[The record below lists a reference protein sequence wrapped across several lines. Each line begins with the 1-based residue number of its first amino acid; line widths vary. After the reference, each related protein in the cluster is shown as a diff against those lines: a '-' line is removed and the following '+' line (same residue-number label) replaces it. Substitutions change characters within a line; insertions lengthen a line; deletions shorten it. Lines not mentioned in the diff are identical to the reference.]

1 MIYNQYNKKLLSL
14 TSFDTELRWIYKDP
28 ALLTPEAS
36 GPTPDGVHV
45 CIDTSGSMK
54 AKHKVLKQIIG
65 SVAAMCGLIGQLNTC
80 PTLDGKATHIASN
93 VGELAGVIGEGQK
106 LVVVTDGGDN
116 EMNLDLSKL
125 VVDINN
131 GTPVY
136 SQLPQKAVHPPAPP
150 DDATAEERQEHM
162 RECALAQ
169 KTWTDNRQSD
179 ILRHIENVV
188 RAELVLVAVGDEVA
202 PFIVKAS
209 RVMKRTSLAHVPTA
223 ASLQAVTG
231 IVTAAVRAPRVQQEQ
246 AEPLKVLRI
255 DAPEAQPAAQ
265 GITPQIQEA
274 IDQHANAITVDTSI
288 TRSGADL
295 TPAQIRTLIEAVEN
309 EPADEHGNPS
319 EITKML
325 AHVDRLKFRTQL
337 LYFLQECAKKP
348 GERLPGAL
356 IGSENKA
363 VLTGIALEGTLESN
377 ARTLANKLLSKL
389 GTKGELLMPHTK
401 DSMEVELTVA
411 GHAPYKGTFNACAVY
426 AAGPRLKPKNV
437 QKLMDDSTF
446 AAPMADLT
454 RTNNGTGKGKRKRD

>member
-1 MIYNQYNKKLLSL
+1 MLHNQYNKKLLSL

-28 ALLTPEAS
+28 ALLTPAAS
-36 GPTPDGVHV
+36 GPTPDGLHV

-54 AKHKVLKQIIG
+54 EKHKVLKQIIG
-65 SVAAMCGLIGQLNTC
+65 SVAAMCNMIGQLNTC

-106 LVVVTDGGDN
+106 LVVVTDGHDN
-116 EMNLDLSKL
+116 EMGLELSKL

-131 GTPVY
+131 SAPVY
-136 SQLPQKAVHPPAPP
+136 SQLPQKAVHPHPPP
-150 DDATAEERQEHM
+150 DDATAEDRLAHL
-162 RECALAQ
+162 RECALAE
-169 KTWTDNRQSD
+169 KTWKDDRQSD

-188 RAELVLVAVGDEVA
+188 RAELVIVAVGDEVA

-223 ASLQAVTG
+223 ASLEAVTG
-231 IVTAAVRAPRVQQEQ
+231 IVTAAVRAPRVKREP

-265 GITPQIQEA
+265 GITPQVQQA
-274 IDQHANAITVDTSI
+274 IDQHANAITVDTNI
-288 TRSGADL
+288 TRPGTDL
-295 TPAQIRTLIEAVEN
+295 TAAEIRELIEGVEN
-309 EPADEHGNPS
+309 QPPDQQGNPS

-337 LYFLQECAKKP
+337 LYFLGECAKKP

-363 VLTGIALEGTLESN
+363 VLTGIAVDGTLESN
-377 ARTLANKLLSKL
+377 ARSLANKMLSKL
-389 GTKGELLMPHTK
+389 GNKGELLMPHTK
-401 DSMEVELTVA
+401 DSLEVELTVA
-411 GHAPYKGTFNACAVY
+411 GHAPYKNTFNECAVY
-426 AAGPRLKPKNV
+426 AAAPRLKPQHV
-437 QKLMDDSTF
+437 ETLMNDPTF
-446 AAPMADLT
+446 ATPMAEMT